1 MPWNNQTIIRESV
14 GHEKSSAY
22 KANMNIRQLKKD
34 VGTNLR
40 LRPMPIRMAQDGT
53 QMPFSDDPWKLEA
66 LLDNPPRARLV
77 NLSTGHF
84 IELQPDNIR
93 EYRSPDFLLLRCKL
107 TIEGPKVYLEPIHA
121 FNEIFVRLEQQ
132 MPALLDE
139 MRKDLAVNPLRREIV
154 LLKRSW
160 SYWAKGNELIY
171 YFDDHPDLLSQ
182 FQILANNGLAT
193 EITYNN
199 VTRYQMAED
208 LAKHLGV

>member
-1 MPWNNQTIIRESV
+1 
-14 GHEKSSAY
+14 
-22 KANMNIRQLKKD
+22 MNIRQLKKD